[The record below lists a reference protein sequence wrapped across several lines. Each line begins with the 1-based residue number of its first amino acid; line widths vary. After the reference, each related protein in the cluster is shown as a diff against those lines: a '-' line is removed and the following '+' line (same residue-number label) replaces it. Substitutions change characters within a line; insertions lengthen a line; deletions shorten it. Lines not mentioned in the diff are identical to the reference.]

1 MLGWTPNQSAPRNIA
16 RRGITR
22 PHQGKPGT
30 APILSTG
37 LNTHQTTSAR
47 QQKPEATHGR
57 LPLSSTIGR
66 NTAPKSCSPSHA
78 SHFPIT
84 MANTQS
90 TALLQELLSFKKQH
104 VIHSS
109 YDIFQLQ
116 CEVLTEGL
124 VKWWH
129 ASYISAP
136 YYTMEHKPSRSHRHS
151 WRTSFKRLN
160 CSRFI
165 FWATNFC
172 VQVKMCTFL

>member
-1 MLGWTPNQSAPRNIA
+1 MLGWTPNQSAPCNIA
-16 RRGITR
+16 LRGVTH
-22 PHQGKPGT
+22 PHQGKPGI

-37 LNTHQTTSAR
+37 LNTHQTKSAR

-57 LPLSSTIGR
+57 LPLTSTIGR
-66 NTAPKSCSPSHA
+66 NTGPKSCSPSHA

-116 CEVLTEGL
+116 YEVLTEEL
-124 VKWWH
+124 VKWCY

-136 YYTMEHKPSRSHRHS
+136 HYTMEHKPLRSHHHS
-151 WRTSFKRLN
+151 WCTSFKQLN

-172 VQVKMCTFL
+172 VQVKICTFL